1 CVAPLHGG
9 RGTCTHRNRQ
19 SSPTRWL
26 SKRGPCGPEPERA
39 HVQAT
44 CRCVRQRMNGEAR
57 ATMPEVVAAVKTEGM
72 LYVRH
77 KRNNP
82 THSQIIVWFCA
93 ALPERS

>member
-1 CVAPLHGG
+1 
-9 RGTCTHRNRQ
+9 
-19 SSPTRWL
+19 
-26 SKRGPCGPEPERA
+26 
-39 HVQAT
+39 
-44 CRCVRQRMNGEAR
+44 MNGEAR

-82 THSQIIVWFCA
+82 THSRIIVWFCA